1 MSSLEKFCSLALSF
15 EGAKEKSHFDKRAFT
30 YASKIFATLN
40 EKEQWATLKFKPEE
54 QEWLCKVNPQA
65 IFPVPNK
72 FGKMGWTH
80 VRYASVPDHILEEL
94 LLAAYITVRPKF
106 RTDSQ

>member
-15 EGAKEKSHFDKRAFT
+15 EGAKEQAHHAKKAFT
-30 YASKIFATLN
+30 YGSKIFATLN

-54 QEWLCKVNPQA
+54 QEWLCKVNPEA

-80 VRYASVPDHILEEL
+80 VRYAFLPEDILKDL
-94 LLAAYITVRPKF
+94 LLAAYMTVRPKY
-106 RTDSQ
+106 TPEY